1 MITKKKPNEI
11 EILKEAGKRLADIL
25 AKLSA
30 MVAPGVSTLALNER
44 AEELVKEYGDRSAFY
59 NYKPY
64 GAKRP
69 YPAVLCVSIND
80 AVVHGIPNENPVH
93 LKDGDIVSLD
103 MGIVHRG
110 MYVDSAVTVPVGSID
125 AASQK
130 LLNIT
135 REALMVGIK
144 AARGGATTGDV
155 GYAIQKFVEPH
166 GYGIIEELAGHGV
179 GYKVHEDPYVPNYG
193 RKGEGD
199 RLEPNMVIA
208 IEPMLNIGSKE
219 VYVDDDGYTYR
230 TKDGSRSAHF
240 EHTILI
246 TEAEPVILTKAS

>member
-1 MITKKKPNEI
+1 MITKKKPKEI
-11 EILKEAGKRLADIL
+11 EILREGGRRLAGVL
-25 AKLSA
+25 AELSA
-30 MVAPGVSTLALNER
+30 MVAPGVSTLALNDKA
-44 AEELVKEYGDRSAFY
+44 AEILKELGDRSAFL
-59 NYKPY
+59 NYQPY

-69 YPAVLCVSIND
+69 YPATLCVSIND

-103 MGIVHRG
+103 MGLVHRG
-110 MYVDSAVTVPVGSID
+110 MFLDSAVTVPVGTVD

-144 AARGGATTGDV
+144 ACKPGATTGDV
-155 GYAIQKFVEPH
+155 GYAIQKFVEPY

-179 GYKVHEDPYVPNYG
+179 GYKVHEDPYMPNYG
-193 RKGEGD
+193 TPGAGET
-199 RLEPNMVIA
+199 LEPGMVLA
-208 IEPMLNIGSKE
+208 IEPMLNIGSRHIKL
-219 VYVDDDGYTYR
+219 DKDGYTYR

-240 EHTILI
+240 EHTIVI
-246 TEAEPVILTKAS
+246 TEKGSEILTRAS

>member
-1 MITKKKPNEI
+1 MITKKKPKEI
-11 EILKEAGKRLADIL
+11 EILREGGKRLASVL
-25 AKLSA
+25 ADLSA
-30 MVAPGVSTLALNER
+30 MVAPGVSTLALNEKA
-44 AEELVKEYGDRSAFY
+44 AEILKTLGDKSAFL
-59 NYKPY
+59 NYQPY

-69 YPAVLCVSIND
+69 YPATLCVSIND
-80 AVVHGIPNENPVH
+80 AVVHGIPNEEPVH

-103 MGIVHRG
+103 MGLVHRG
-110 MYVDSAVTVPVGSID
+110 MYLDSAVTVPVGSID
-125 AASQK
+125 QASVK

-144 AARGGATTGDV
+144 ACKVGATTGDV

-179 GYKVHEDPYVPNYG
+179 GYKVHEDPYMPNYG
-193 RKGEGD
+193 NRGEGET
-199 RLEPNMVIA
+199 LEPGMVLA
-208 IEPMLNIGSKE
+208 IEPMLNIGSKKIFL
-219 VYVDDDGYTYR
+219 DKDGYTYR

-246 TEAEPVILTKAS
+246 TEKGPEILTKLS